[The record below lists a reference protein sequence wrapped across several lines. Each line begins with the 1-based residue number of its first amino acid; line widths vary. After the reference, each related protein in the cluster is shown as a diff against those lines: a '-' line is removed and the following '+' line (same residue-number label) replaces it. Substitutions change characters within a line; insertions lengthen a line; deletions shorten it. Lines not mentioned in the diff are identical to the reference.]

1 MGWQRPGLRQQVVKK
16 VLEAYFSH
24 HLPCV
29 TTFPP
34 FQPQTTT
41 SHTPLPW
48 FFQHF
53 HPSSSS
59 SSSSPP
65 PPALPPHCPQPS
77 NSPNTLLKHTGT
89 SGKFFFSFALE
100 ELEKIT
106 KVPSRNLMSLPP
118 VPSEVCLPP
127 LPPLSPFPTSSFH
140 PFIPL
145 PGSPSQFPSRVK
157 FPLVRNDTSAHSVT
171 SFPPICTSKSH
182 LPAHF

>member
-34 FQPQTTT
+34 FQPPNHHLA
-41 SHTPLPW
+41 HTPSLVLPTL
-48 FFQHF
+48 
-53 HPSSSS
+53 PPSS

-65 PPALPPHCPQPS
+65 PRTPTPLSPTLQLPQHPS
-77 NSPNTLLKHTGT
+77 ETHWYLWEV
-89 SGKFFFSFALE
+89 FFSFALE

>member
-59 SSSSPP
+59 SSPP
-65 PPALPPHCPQPS
+65 PRAPTPLSPTLQLPQHPS
-77 NSPNTLLKHTGT
+77 ETHWYLWEV
-89 SGKFFFSFALE
+89 FFFFCLGRAGKNNKSAIQ
-100 ELEKIT
+100 KSY
-106 KVPSRNLMSLPP
+106 VSLPP

-127 LPPLSPFPTSSFH
+127 LPPLSPSPTSSFH